1 MVIYGTGNAKNFSSG
16 ISEALITTA
25 QGLVVAIPVL
35 ILHGLMKG
43 LAKGKAGEVES
54 IAIALV
60 NGTSELDKT
69 HKPYPAKSQSNADDS
84 HDDDDFDLNQVDSVR
99 A

>member
-1 MVIYGTGNAKNFSSG
+1 
-16 ISEALITTA
+16 
-25 QGLVVAIPVL
+25 
-35 ILHGLMKG
+35 
-43 LAKGKAGEVES
+43 VES